1 MATMGMSCSNPR
13 AVTSLNGVG
22 IQFTIH
28 RRDHHLG
35 RVMALFDK
43 GTEHDG
49 MMAGVIMWGGC
60 IGPRG

>member
-1 MATMGMSCSNPR
+1 MAIMRMSCSNLR

-28 RRDHHLG
+28 QREHRLG

-43 GTEHDG
+43 GTENYG
-49 MMAGVIMWGGC
+49 TIEGIV
-60 IGPRG
+60 